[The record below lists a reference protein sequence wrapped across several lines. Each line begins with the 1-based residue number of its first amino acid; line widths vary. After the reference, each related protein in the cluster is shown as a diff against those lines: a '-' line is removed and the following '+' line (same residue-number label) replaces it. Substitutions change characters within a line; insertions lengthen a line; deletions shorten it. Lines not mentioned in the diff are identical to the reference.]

1 MTKLITIKI
10 KGMYIQRNVKA
21 CWEFYIMHS
30 PQTVIPFN
38 PFCGGGG
45 LTVLFLYSCVYT
57 CYKALQLLELIMY
70 IYKYT

>member
-1 MTKLITIKI
+1 
-10 KGMYIQRNVKA
+10 MYIQRNVKA

-45 LTVLFLYSCVYT
+45 AYSFISLQLCVYL
-57 CYKALQLLELIMY
+57 LQSVTITRAYYVY
-70 IYKYT
+70 I